1 MKRNKNARPCLRK
14 TYLDIKEKSPRLS
27 VIVPVWLER
36 RPVLSSFRWMKKFD
50 DEIEVVISAS
60 GDAAVHLAAHLV
72 LGLRED
78 SR

>member
-1 MKRNKNARPCLRK
+1 
-14 TYLDIKEKSPRLS
+14 
-27 VIVPVWLER
+27 
-36 RPVLSSFRWMKKFD
+36 MKKFD